1 MKKTF
6 ETLKRIVRK
15 ADKCLAV
22 VGTAAVGLLAIS
34 AAQAQ
39 TQVPLKI
46 YWLTNSAPTNGF
58 NFSNGAIAVAA
69 NGTTNIYSQPFP
81 VWRGRGFVFNAGFWT
96 TNASGSNA
104 NFSLRFASVH
114 GTNGLPNGPLV
125 TNWSALYPL
134 VLNFA
139 NNGTNE
145 QFAWTN
151 IQPSFADNV
160 SLGQLVAAT
169 NGATGTVW
177 FDPTNTFIGV
187 YP

>member
-15 ADKCLAV
+15 AGKCLAV

-69 NGTTNIYSQPFP
+69 S
-81 VWRGRGFVFNAGFWT
+81 VV
-96 TNASGSNA
+96 ASDAAAAVELSEM
-104 NFSLRFASVH
+104 
-114 GTNGLPNGPLV
+114 GP
-125 TNWSALYPL
+125 ARAP
-134 VLNFA
+134 
-139 NNGTNE
+139 
-145 QFAWTN
+145 
-151 IQPSFADNV
+151 
-160 SLGQLVAAT
+160 AAT
-169 NGATGTVW
+169 SAS
-177 FDPTNTFIGV
+177 
-187 YP
+187 